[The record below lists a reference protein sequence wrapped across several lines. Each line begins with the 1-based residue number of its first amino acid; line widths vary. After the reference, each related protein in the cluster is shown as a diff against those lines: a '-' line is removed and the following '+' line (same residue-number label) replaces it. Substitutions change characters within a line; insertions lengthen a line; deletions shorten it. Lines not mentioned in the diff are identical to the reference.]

1 MKEAEIADKQ
11 KESELELLRSQIS
24 PHFLFNTLNNL
35 YGLSIT
41 QHEKIPSLIVKLSDL
56 LRYSVYNTK
65 QSFVLLSDEL
75 SYIHNYIDL
84 EKIRVGER
92 LVLNMHIEEQTGD
105 IRIAPLLLIVFIENA
120 FKHSKNSFNL
130 KVKINIDLRIN
141 NNTIFFFIDN
151 TCGEETGLSNYLEKS
166 MGMGLQNTIR
176 RLDLLYPGEYT
187 LNHFKE
193 NNIYKISLQLKVK

>member
-1 MKEAEIADKQ
+1 MRGGGHANFFLLKNRIGAFLLVIILLVSLLSLGLTFFLFISDLQRGWESLSFGIPLVVLFLSLGVFLASSRETLRRQMKEAEIADKQ
-11 KESELELLRSQIS
+11 NESELELLRSQIS

-120 FKHSKNSFNL
+120 FKH
-130 KVKINIDLRIN
+130 
-141 NNTIFFFIDN
+141 
-151 TCGEETGLSNYLEKS
+151 
-166 MGMGLQNTIR
+166 
-176 RLDLLYPGEYT
+176 
-187 LNHFKE
+187 
-193 NNIYKISLQLKVK
+193 